1 MTCLLAFWNELKN
14 KILKGKFVRK
24 ININKVTAP
33 ASKSYLQRAMAIASL
48 TIGTSKIENVT
59 WSNDTNAVKHLI
71 QNIGADVVEHNN
83 ELIVT
88 SKGLKFEITHF
99 NAGES
104 GLALRMFSPVLALNN
119 KEITFSGEGSLTTRP
134 SQIIADALTQLNVKV
149 KTDDGFLPLIIKGK
163 IKPGSIKIDGSLSS
177 QLLSGLLITLPLLSG
192 DSIIDVANLKSRP
205 YIDMT
210 LSIMKHFGVEVENHN
225 YKIFKIEGN
234 QHYTPAIY
242 TVEGDW
248 SSSAFFLVFGAVKG
262 SIEVMNLN
270 PDSLQADRAI
280 ITALNSAG
288 ADTIFKKNSV
298 VVTKNRLNAFEFDAT
313 HCPDLFPPLVCLASQ
328 CKGTSTITG
337 VTRLVHKESNR
348 ATVLKEVFANIG
360 IKLTL
365 DGDYMYITGSQP
377 TGGVINSHN
386 DHRIAMT
393 GALMDKFSTDTIEI
407 INKNAVNKSY
417 PEFFEVIKSLTL

>member
-1 MTCLLAFWNELKN
+1 MK
-14 KILKGKFVRK
+14 K

-59 WSNDTNAVKHLI
+59 WSNDTIAVKHLI
-71 QNIGADVVEHNN
+71 QNLGAYVVEHNN

-88 SKGLKFEITHF
+88 SKGLKFLKTHY

-119 KEITFSGEGSLTTRP
+119 KEITFSGEGTLTTRP
-134 SQIIADALTQLNVKV
+134 AQIIADALTQLNVKV

-163 IKPGSIKIDGSLSS
+163 LKSGNIKIDGSLSS
-177 QLLSGLLITLPLLSG
+177 QLLSGLLITLPLLNG
-192 DSIIDVANLKSRP
+192 DSIIDVANLKSKP

-234 QHYTPAIY
+234 QHYTPAVY

-248 SSSAFFLVFGAVKG
+248 SSGAFFMVLGAVKG
-262 SIEVMNLN
+262 AIEVMNLN

-288 ADTIFKKNSV
+288 ADTVFKENSV

-328 CKGTSTITG
+328 CKGTSTIKG
-337 VTRLVHKESNR
+337 VSRLIHKESNR
-348 ATVLKEVFANIG
+348 AKVLKEVFANIG
-360 IKLTL
+360 IKITL
-365 DGDYMYITGSQP
+365 DNDYMYVTGSQP

-386 DHRIAMT
+386 DHRIAMA
-393 GALMDKFSTDTIEI
+393 GALMDKFSNDTIEI
-407 INKNAVNKSY
+407 INRNAVNKSY
-417 PEFFEVIKSLTL
+417 PEFFEVMNTITT